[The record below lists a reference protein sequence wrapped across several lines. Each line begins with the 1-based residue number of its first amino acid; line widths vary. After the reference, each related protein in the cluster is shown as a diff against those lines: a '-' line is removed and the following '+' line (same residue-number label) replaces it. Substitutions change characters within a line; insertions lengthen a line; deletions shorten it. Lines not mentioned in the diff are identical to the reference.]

1 MVMPNEIKRT
11 NKGFMSYTSM
21 LNKYRQLTMEEFYNL
36 YWAVAD
42 YTETGNIAKFED
54 RFLNSLYEDWIN
66 QVNIDFQK
74 YNDKA
79 DKNAE
84 YVAKY
89 RAKQKEAPVAK
100 KDEEVST
107 YTSKEEKVSQNEEK
121 GYSEPIINNVPAPAY
136 NKTVPTP
143 VKKKVENTFQEPIGN
158 KKPDVEFRDSVKL
171 KNEEYERLKSEV
183 TYVLEKY
190 PDREEEMI
198 VRITNNFQN
207 EGCSKWIDKDVV
219 KKCFED
225 MKKEVCHDDGLP
237 F

>member
-121 GYSEPIINNVPAPAY
+121 GYSEPIINNVPAPAH
-136 NKTVPTP
+136 NKT
-143 VKKKVENTFQEPIGN
+143 VENTFQAPIGN
-158 KKPDVEFRDSVKL
+158 KKPDVEIYDSAKL
-171 KNEEYERLKSEV
+171 KEKEYEVLKNDIS
-183 TYVLEKY
+183 YMLKKY
-190 PDREEEMI
+190 PETEEEVLVNRMHNI
-198 VRITNNFQN
+198 HNIAKEDVIRCLEEIK
-207 EGCSKWIDKDVV
+207 SKNQ
-219 KKCFED
+219 
-225 MKKEVCHDDGLP
+225 
-237 F
+237 